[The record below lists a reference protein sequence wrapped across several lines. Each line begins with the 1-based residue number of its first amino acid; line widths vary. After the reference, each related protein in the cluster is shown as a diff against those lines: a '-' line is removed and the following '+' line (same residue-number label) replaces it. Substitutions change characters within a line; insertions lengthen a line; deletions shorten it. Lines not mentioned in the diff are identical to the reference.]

1 MIEII
6 LKNAQKLVLF
16 KYQSPWQ
23 ANAHG
28 LKKMAVN
35 FGSFDFTRQFYI
47 PLPQK
52 KALKSNCRQCL
63 GFFSPKV
70 KKAIFQFIKD
80 KIFYPAAARADHIF
94 LALSERTQ
102 PCHLF

>member
-6 LKNAQKLVLF
+6 LKNAPKLVLF

-35 FGSFDFTRQFYI
+35 FGSFDFTPQFYI
-47 PLPQK
+47 PLPRKQ
-52 KALKSNCRQCL
+52 ALKSSCRQCL
-63 GFFSPKV
+63 GFLSPRV
-70 KKAIFQFIKD
+70 KTAIFQFIKD

-94 LALSERTQ
+94 RGLPERTQ
-102 PCHLF
+102 PGHLF